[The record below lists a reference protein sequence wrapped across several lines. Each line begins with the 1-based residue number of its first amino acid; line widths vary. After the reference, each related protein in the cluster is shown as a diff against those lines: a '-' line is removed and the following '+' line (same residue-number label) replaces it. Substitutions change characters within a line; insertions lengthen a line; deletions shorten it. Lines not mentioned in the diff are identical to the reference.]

1 MLLFIKSLGY
11 LSSTSHVGGSEFDRH
26 VRVHH
31 WGIALLLGIQ
41 EVQGRHLR
49 SARHGAHFFIKF
61 VQRVLG
67 YSPYA

>member
-11 LSSTSHVGGSEFDRH
+11 LSSTSHVGGSEFDCH

-41 EVQGRHLR
+41 EVQDGRGGICGV
-49 SARHGAHFFIKF
+49 HGMGRI
-61 VQRVLG
+61 
-67 YSPYA
+67 SS